1 MKRALAALAILGLGS
16 VMAMPAQAAGPTVY
30 GSAQLK
36 YTVTATAALS
46 LATNYVAATGSQS
59 AAAASILPSVAAAC
73 SAGAAEGAL
82 ATLTFGNVTPPS
94 GAGSTGCYYQNAI
107 SVGISSNDAAGV
119 TLTEGVDAVTA
130 GVIVCA
136 FPLNAAPAALPAAS
150 GAAGNPAAQ
159 AAGTCPTINAVAGQ
173 KLAAVAGY
181 AAGAGFGAAGAP
193 AGVTTDVQAAPGSF
207 TAPGGFTVFTTGASL
222 GYAGYKFMGQD
233 IQLNVD
239 GTAASGAATRVVV
252 FALVAS

>member
-1 MKRALAALAILGLGS
+1 MKRAVAALVMLGLGTA
-16 VMAMPAQAAGPTVY
+16 MALPANAAGPTVY

-36 YTVTATAALS
+36 YTVTATAAMS
-46 LATNYVAATGSQS
+46 LATNYVAATGSQ
-59 AAAASILPSVAAAC
+59 AAGASTILPSVAAAC
-73 SAGAAEGAL
+73 TAGVAETL

-94 GAGSTGCYYQNAI
+94 AAGSTGCYYENAI
-107 SVGISSNDAAGV
+107 SIGISSNDSAGV

-136 FPLNAAPAALPAAS
+136 FPLDAAPAATPHAS
-150 GAAGNPAAQ
+150 GASGNPAAQ
-159 AAGTCPTINAVAGQ
+159 AAGTCPTVNAVVGQ
-173 KLAAVAGY
+173 KLAAVTAY

-193 AGVTTDVQAAPGSF
+193 AGVTTDVQASPGTF
-207 TAPGGFTVFTTGASL
+207 TAPAAYTVYTTSSAL
-222 GYAGYKFMGQD
+222 GYAGYKYMGQD

>member
-46 LATNYVAATGSQS
+46 LATNYTAAVGGPQS
-59 AAAASILPSVAAAC
+59 AAASSILPSAVGGVC
-73 SAGAAEGAL
+73 TAGVAEGGL
-82 ATLTFGNVTPPS
+82 AQLTFGAITPPA
-94 GAGSTGCYYQNAI
+94 GATSTGCYYQNAI
-107 SVGISSNDAAGV
+107 SVGISSNDALGV
-119 TLTEGVDAVTA
+119 TLTEGIDTATA
-130 GVIVCA
+130 GIVVCA
-136 FPLNAAPAALPAAS
+136 FPLNAAPAASPTVS

-159 AAGTCPTINAVAGQ
+159 LAGTCPTINAVAGQ

-193 AGVTTDVQAAPGSF
+193 GGTDVQAAPGSF
-207 TAPGGFTVFTTGASL
+207 TAPGGFTVFTTGAPL
-222 GYAGYKFMGQD
+222 GYAGFKFLGQD

-239 GTAASGAATRVVV
+239 GTAASGVATKVVV

>member
-46 LATNYVAATGSQS
+46 LATNYVPATGSQS
-59 AAAASILPSVAAAC
+59 AAAASILPSAALSC
-73 SAGAAEGAL
+73 TAGVAEGGL
-82 ATLTFGNVTPPS
+82 ATLSFGNVTPPA
-94 GAGSTGCYYQNAI
+94 GATSTGCYYQNAI
-107 SVGISSNDAAGV
+107 SVGISSNDALGV
-119 TLTEGVDAVTA
+119 TLTEGIDVASA
-130 GVIVCA
+130 GVVVCA

-159 AAGTCPTINAVAGQ
+159 AAGTCPTVNAVVGQ
-173 KLAAVAGY
+173 KLAAVAGFV
-181 AAGAGFGAAGAP
+181 APGGFGAAGAP
-193 AGVTTDVQAAPGSF
+193 AGVTTDVNAQGTLF
-207 TAPGGFTVFTTGASL
+207 TAPGGFTVFTTGAPL

-239 GTAASGAATRVVV
+239 GTAASGAATKVVV

>member
-73 SAGAAEGAL
+73 TAGVSEGAL

-94 GAGSTGCYYQNAI
+94 GATSTGCYYQNAI
-107 SVGISSNDAAGV
+107 SVGISSNDALGV
-119 TLTEGVDAVTA
+119 TLTEGIDTATA
-130 GVIVCA
+130 GIVVCA
-136 FPLNAAPAALPAAS
+136 FPLNAAPAASPTVS

-159 AAGTCPTINAVAGQ
+159 LAGTCPTINAVAGQ

-193 AGVTTDVQAAPGSF
+193 GGTDVQAAPGSF
-207 TAPGGFTVFTTGASL
+207 TAPGGFTVFTTGAPL
-222 GYAGYKFMGQD
+222 GYAGFKFLGQD

-239 GTAASGAATRVVV
+239 GTAASGVATKVVV